1 MADGK
6 LAMQKGT
13 GLGVSKSFM
22 TQEVQDFAMKGIKK
36 CPNPVKL
43 TFNNLNFT
51 VQDKNG
57 HPLRIVKNVSGY
69 AMPG

>member
-13 GLGVSKSFM
+13 GMGISKSFM

-51 VQDKNG
+51 V
-57 HPLRIVKNVSGY
+57 
-69 AMPG
+69 